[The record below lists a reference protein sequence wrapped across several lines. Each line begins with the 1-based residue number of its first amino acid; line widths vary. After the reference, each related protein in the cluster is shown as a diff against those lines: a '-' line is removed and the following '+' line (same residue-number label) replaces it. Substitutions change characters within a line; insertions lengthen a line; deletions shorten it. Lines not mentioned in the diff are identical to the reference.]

1 VNSFHYLTELQRHSA
16 DAKYAP
22 ADWMPWSY
30 GETMARMKPPAA
42 A

>member
-1 VNSFHYLTELQRHSA
+1 LTELQRHSA
-16 DAKYAP
+16 AVKYAP

-30 GETMARMKPPAA
+30 GETLARMKSLAA

>member
-1 VNSFHYLTELQRHSA
+1 V
-16 DAKYAP
+16 KYAP

-30 GETMARMKPPAA
+30 GETLARMKPSAA